1 MPDTFL
7 TALQVLTNSFGL
19 HNTEIGI
26 IIIFTLQMK
35 KMRHRELKKPE
46 VADLQFKPR
55 LSTSRAIPLVT
66 TSSSLQH

>member
-26 IIIFTLQMK
+26 IIIFTLRMK
-35 KMRHRELKKPE
+35 KMRHRNDKKPE
-46 VADLQFKPR
+46 VADP
-55 LSTSRAIPLVT
+55 
-66 TSSSLQH
+66 